1 MATVK
6 DFFYILQ
13 CVKTLFILK
22 QSVLYATNM
31 LVTVEASVFVQL
43 NCSKKY
49 SCRSSTYHQFKAEY
63 QNYHIYISSMQ
74 AILNQ
79 IIARKKRVHKYAPF
93 KTESIF
99 IQNSNTR

>member
-1 MATVK
+1 
-6 DFFYILQ
+6 
-13 CVKTLFILK
+13 
-22 QSVLYATNM
+22 M

-99 IQNSNTR
+99 IQNSNTRYTYEINITTKTKKQLFFNKANKLLDR

>member
-1 MATVK
+1 
-6 DFFYILQ
+6 
-13 CVKTLFILK
+13 
-22 QSVLYATNM
+22 M

-79 IIARKKRVHKYAPF
+79 IIAKKKGYTNMHPLKQNLFLSKIQTQDNTYEINITT
-93 KTESIF
+93 KTKNNYFLIKP
-99 IQNSNTR
+99 INY

>member
-1 MATVK
+1 
-6 DFFYILQ
+6 
-13 CVKTLFILK
+13 
-22 QSVLYATNM
+22 M

-93 KTESIF
+93 KTESILSK
-99 IQNSNTR
+99 IQTQDNTYEINITTKTKKQLFFNKANKLLDR

>member
-1 MATVK
+1 
-6 DFFYILQ
+6 
-13 CVKTLFILK
+13 
-22 QSVLYATNM
+22 M

-93 KTESIF
+93 KTESI
-99 IQNSNTR
+99 QTQDNTYEINITTKTKKQLFFNKANKLLDR

>member
-1 MATVK
+1 
-6 DFFYILQ
+6 
-13 CVKTLFILK
+13 
-22 QSVLYATNM
+22 M

-74 AILNQ
+74 AILKQNLFLSKIQ
-79 IIARKKRVHKYAPF
+79 TQDNTYEINITTKTKKQLFFNKANKLLDR
-93 KTESIF
+93 
-99 IQNSNTR
+99 

>member
-1 MATVK
+1 
-6 DFFYILQ
+6 
-13 CVKTLFILK
+13 
-22 QSVLYATNM
+22 M

-74 AILNQ
+74 ASLNQ
-79 IIARKKRVHKYAPF
+79 IIARKKRYTNMHPLKQNLFLSKIQTQDNTYEINITT
-93 KTESIF
+93 KTKKQLF
-99 IQNSNTR
+99 FRWYWRV